1 MGFRASEVMTGW
13 HEFTDGAG
21 PPGRHPFAFRV
32 RWGPDSLREWLDPR
46 SATFLWQELAGEVRV
61 GGLCD
66 WTPCEGTLHLQYV
79 PQRRIR
85 YDFDF
90 DVDGCTYRYVGE
102 KTNLRWWNLAVTHT
116 TCYGVVTE
124 RGTDRLVSTGTSL
137 FRLRDLPRLL
147 MVRAA

>member
-1 MGFRASEVMTGW
+1 VGFRTREVMTGW

-21 PPGRHPFAFRV
+21 PAGRHPFAFRAT
-32 RWGPDSLREWLDPR
+32 WGPDSLRAWLDPR
-46 SATFLWQELAGEVRV
+46 SPAFLWQELEGEVLA
-61 GGLCD
+61 GGLCA
-66 WTPCEGTLHLQYV
+66 WTPCQGTLHLRYF
-79 PQRRIR
+79 PERRIR

-90 DVDGCTYRYVGE
+90 EVGNTTYRYVGQ

-124 RGTDRLVSTGTSL
+124 RGTDRLVSTGTTT
-137 FRLRDLPRLL
+137 FHLRDLPRLL